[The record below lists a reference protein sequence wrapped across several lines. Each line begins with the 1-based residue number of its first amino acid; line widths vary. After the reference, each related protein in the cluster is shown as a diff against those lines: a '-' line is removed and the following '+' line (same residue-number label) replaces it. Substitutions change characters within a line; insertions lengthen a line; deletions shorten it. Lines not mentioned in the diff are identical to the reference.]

1 MSNFYTGKGDKGR
14 SYVGKKSVLKTCVEI
29 EALGQLD
36 ELNSMIGVVKTEK
49 ITGTLKVALHQIQEN
64 LFTVQSNVAGIM
76 LDSSFKV
83 PEFSSKKL
91 KEMGGLINDIEKRLP
106 PLNNFVISGTNRISA
121 EIDLLRAKSRNV
133 ERSVLKIKK
142 INKLNPDI
150 RAYLNRLSSLFFA
163 LARWEARKHKE
174 EKPTYR

>member
-1 MSNFYTGKGDKGR
+1 M
-14 SYVGKKSVLKTCVEI
+14 
-29 EALGQLD
+29 D

-142 INKLNPDI
+142 INKLDPDI